1 MALTLKMTV
10 PLSHNLKESLDYE
23 AVKGRKSKNIQIQ
36 ISLGSTA
43 KFNSCVPATVG
54 NRQTLAHM

>member
-23 AVKGRKSKNIQIQ
+23 AVKGGKSKNIQIQ
-36 ISLGSTA
+36 VSSGSIA
-43 KFNSCVPATVG
+43 KFNSCVPCYS
-54 NRQTLAHM
+54 R